1 MPPDERL
8 ALFLAIDEIRHY
20 LDAAPNSC
28 AVVDA
33 DRLCFAAKLRGVKL
47 PVKAFTTAMDWLD
60 RYPAKRP

>member
-1 MPPDERL
+1 MSPEQRL
-8 ALFLAIDEIRHY
+8 ELFLAIDEIRHY

-33 DRLCFAAKLRGVKL
+33 NRLCFAAKLRGVSL

-60 RYPAKRP
+60 RHQAR